1 MTALSLTGQ
10 TVNRIKMRQRQTTVY
25 AINVFSFLILGR
37 EMTGAEFAE
46 EIKKVY
52 PTDNPKTKACV
63 TAIEN
68 NLASIK
74 VRRDGF
80 TQYSLKH

>member
-1 MTALSLTGQ
+1 MKQLQITLH
-10 TVNRIKMRQRQTTVY
+10 
-25 AINVFSFLILGR
+25 AIDVFSFLILGK
-37 EMTGAEFAE
+37 EMTGAEFAQ
-46 EIKKVY
+46 EIKKAY
-52 PTDNPKTKACV
+52 SLDDPRTKACV

>member
-1 MTALSLTGQ
+1 ME
-10 TVNRIKMRQRQTTVY
+10 NEITTPEGGT
-25 AINVFSFLILGR
+25 LILQPIDQ
-37 EMTGAEFAE
+37 
-46 EIKKVY
+46 EIKKAY
-52 PTDNPKTKACV
+52 SLDDPRTKACV

>member
-1 MTALSLTGQ
+1 
-10 TVNRIKMRQRQTTVY
+10 
-25 AINVFSFLILGR
+25 
-37 EMTGAEFAE
+37 MTGAEFDK
-46 EIKKVY
+46 EIKKAY
-52 PTDNPKTKACV
+52 SLDDPRTQACV

-80 TQYSLKH
+80 TQYSLKN